1 MRVNKVILIGRMTS
15 DPQITYNGELCIAR
29 YTLAVDRQFKKDT
42 EQGADFIKCVAF
54 GKSAEWC
61 EKYTEKGLK
70 LAVEGRI
77 QTGSYE
83 DKNGKTVYTTDVI
96 INSQEFVES
105 KKVQGQPQ
113 AEPKAESEIFH
124 IPDNADDSGL
134 PFA

>member
-1 MRVNKVILIGRMTS
+1 MTS
-15 DPQITYNGELCIAR
+15 DPQITYSGELCIAR
-29 YTLAVDRQFKKDT
+29 YTLAVERQFKKDT

-83 DKNGKTVYTTDVI
+83 DKNGNTVYTTDVI

-105 KKVQGQPQ
+105 KKVQQKPQ
-113 AEPKAESEIFH
+113 AEPKESSEIFH
-124 IPDNADDSGL
+124 IPEDADDSGL
-134 PFA
+134 PFNV